1 MERLTGKGAQ
11 SLNEAY
17 QQVYT
22 SVITEEV
29 INSTAEQWVSAC
41 IEEGVKFEEYTLDEI
56 TEAFIADCEQPEV
69 LNEFLGMPS
78 AQNFGADMRQR
89 FGQAR
94 RAVGGALNKFG
105 AGVKDVAGATAQ
117 GLVGQRTTSNNPI
130 ARFGNMVTRT
140 ATAPQRAI
148 GSAVGGFLTGRG
160 ANNNTAGT
168 PPAAPAGNTVASKAP
183 PAAPKPEKTY
193 DVAGEKMTTSQI
205 KARQDSLRSDPA
217 AAKKFG
223 NAAFAAVN
231 PKIAAANAERART
244 RGTSATTNPLMKD
257 FKSRMPAPAP
267 AKPAGSPAAQAAAG
281 APNRKED
288 LFTGK
293 PIPSAK
299 PGAVGAV
306 AKPANAPVVRSNNIN
321 LPSAAVP
328 KTRLDAA
335 LTGIKPGA
343 GVPGAGVKPMAAA
356 SAAPTGAAA
365 PKPMARPTGTR
376 PMGARNRMREELD
389 VFDTIKEY
397 LIGEGA
403 TEEEALKQ
411 MLNLTDEQRTEIL
424 EGSCGSKM
432 KKKGG
437 YKK

>member
-17 QQVYT
+17 SQVYS
-22 SVITEEV
+22 SVLTEEV

-41 IEEGVKFEEYTLDEI
+41 IEEGIKFEEYTLDEI
-56 TEAFIADCEQPEV
+56 TEAFIADCDQPEV
-69 LNEFLGMPS
+69 LNEFLGMQG
-78 AQNFGADMRQR
+78 AQNFGANLRQK

-94 RAVGGALNKFG
+94 RAVGGALANVG
-105 AGVKDVAGATAQ
+105 RGVKDVAGATAQ
-117 GLVGQRTTSNNPI
+117 GLIGQRTTSNNPL
-130 ARFGNMVTRT
+130 ARAGNMLTRA
-140 ATAPQRAI
+140 ATAPQRA
-148 GSAVGGFLTGRG
+148 GAALVGGFLTGRG
-160 ANNNTAGT
+160 ANNTAGT
-168 PPAAPAGNTVASKAP
+168 PPAAPAGNTVASQAP
-183 PAAPKPEKTY
+183 PAAPKPAPAKTY
-193 DVAGEKMTTSQI
+193 DVAGEKMTKDQI

-223 NAAFAAVN
+223 NAAFTAVN

-267 AKPAGSPAAQAAAG
+267 AKPAAG
-281 APNRKED
+281 A
-288 LFTGK
+288 TAG
-293 PIPSAK
+293 AATK
-299 PGAVGAV
+299 PGAVGSAG
-306 AKPANAPVVRSNNIN
+306 NAPVVRSNNIN

-356 SAAPTGAAA
+356 GAAPTGAA
-365 PKPMARPTGTR
+365 PTPTPRPRPTGAR
-376 PMGARNRMREELD
+376 PMGARNRARMEEVD
-389 VFDTIKEY
+389 IFDTIKEY
-397 LIGEGA
+397 LIDEGA

-411 MLNLTDEQRTEIL
+411 MLTLTDEQRTEIL
-424 EGSCGSKM
+424 EGSCGSKR

>member
-17 QQVYT
+17 SQVYS
-22 SVITEEV
+22 SVLTEEV

-69 LNEFLGMPS
+69 LNEFLGMGG
-78 AQNFGADMRQR
+78 AQNLGANLRQK

-94 RAVGGALNKFG
+94 RAVGGALNRVG

-117 GLVGQRTTSNNPI
+117 GLIGQRTTSNNPL
-130 ARFGNMVTRT
+130 ARAGNMITRA
-140 ATAPQRAI
+140 ATAPQRA
-148 GSAVGGFLTGRG
+148 GAALVGGFLTGRG

-168 PPAAPAGNTVASKAP
+168 PPGAPAGNTVASQAP
-183 PAAPKPEKTY
+183 APVSKPAPAKTY
-193 DVAGEKMTTSQI
+193 DVAGEKMTKNQI

-267 AKPAGSPAAQAAAG
+267 AKPAAG
-281 APNRKED
+281 A
-288 LFTGK
+288 TAGAA
-293 PIPSAK
+293 AK
-299 PGAVGAV
+299 PGAVGSGV
-306 AKPANAPVVRSNNIN
+306 GVGKPAGNAPN

-356 SAAPTGAAA
+356 GAAPTGAAPA
-365 PKPMARPTGTR
+365 PRPRPTGAR
-376 PMGARNRMREELD
+376 PMGARNRIRMGEELD

-403 TEEEALKQ
+403 TEEEALQQ
-411 MLNLTDEQRTEIL
+411 MLTLTDEQRTEIL
-424 EGSCGSKM
+424 EGSCGSKKKTTS

-437 YKK
+437 Y

>member
-1 MERLTGKGAQ
+1 MERLTAKGAQ

-17 QQVYT
+17 SQVYS
-22 SVITEEV
+22 SVLTEEV

-41 IEEGVKFEEYTLDEI
+41 IEEGIKFEEYTLDEI
-56 TEAFIADCEQPEV
+56 TEAFIADCDQPEV

-117 GLVGQRTTSNNPI
+117 GLAGQRTTSNNPL
-130 ARFGNMVTRT
+130 ARAGNMITRA

-148 GSAVGGFLTGRG
+148 GSAIGGFLTGRS
-160 ANNNTAGT
+160 ANSNTAGT
-168 PPAAPAGNTVASKAP
+168 PPAAPAGNAVASQAP
-183 PAAPKPEKTY
+183 PAAPKPAPAKTY
-193 DVAGEKMTTSQI
+193 DVAGEKMTKDQI

-267 AKPAGSPAAQAAAG
+267 AKPAAAA
-281 APNRKED
+281 
-288 LFTGK
+288 
-293 PIPSAK
+293 PS
-299 PGAVGAV
+299 

-321 LPSAAVP
+321 LPSAALP

-343 GVPGAGVKPMAAA
+343 GVPPAAAKPMAAA
-356 SAAPTGAAA
+356 GAAPTGAAPA
-365 PKPMARPTGTR
+365 PRPRPTGTR
-376 PMGARNRMREELD
+376 PMGARNRMREETELD

-411 MLNLTDEQRTEIL
+411 MLTLTDEQRTEIL
-424 EGSCGSKM
+424 EGSCGSM
-432 KKKGG
+432 KKKKKSKKGG
-437 YKK
+437 Y